1 MALLQKAY
9 LGATPL
15 FRDVAWYE
23 DVSAIPVDASSVVT
37 ATADTTAHTKGAW
50 IELIASTSGNASYII
65 IECGVDTNATD
76 TATLLDIG
84 TGASGSEAGLISNVA
99 VGSAARTSIRA
110 AFAFGVPIKIPSGT
124 RLSARIQSIVTGGK
138 TGTIVIRTFNMGDYG
153 SAPTAVDV
161 IGVNTATSQGT
172 AMSGS
177 SGTYVEITA
186 STANDY
192 RGIVIVPS
200 ASSNNLASTN
210 AEFILAKGA
219 ASSEVALGR
228 TIVSYVNTEQVGMTA
243 FYPPI
248 VGGLVPAG
256 TRLSVA
262 HDFSSGPTVYDI
274 TLIGIR

>member
-15 FRDVAWYE
+15 FKERSWYE
-23 DVSAIPVDASSVVT
+23 DVSAIPVNASSVVT
-37 ATADTTAHTKGAW
+37 VTANTSAHTKGAW
-50 IELIASTSGNASYII
+50 TELIASTSGNASYII
-65 IECGVDTNATD
+65 IECGVDASIVD

-84 TGASGSEAGLISNVA
+84 TGASGSETGLISNVA
-99 VGSAARTSIRA
+99 VGSAARMTIRA

-200 ASSNNLASTN
+200 ASSNNIGTIST
-210 AEFILAKGA
+210 EFILAKGA
-219 ASSEVALGR
+219 ASSEVELGR
-228 TIVSYVNTEQVGMTA
+228 TIVSYVNTEQVGMNS

-248 VGGLVPAG
+248 IGGFIPSG

-262 HDFSSGPTVYDI
+262 HDIALGPGAYDV